1 MVLHTEVARI
11 AADARDD
18 QRVVSGIVV
27 RKATFELRHSR
38 GIQLPAY
45 AEIHG
50 KLWRDH
56 PLVLNEGEDLPGAVS
71 GEIDRQV
78 TADLIGQVQQ
88 EAAEGVSEA
97 GLCAGNRGLVDVED
111 IESARAEGLGLKQIV
126 AKAAYI
132 HAPFEGVIAKDLG
145 PGIH

>member
-27 RKATFELRHSR
+27 RKATFELRNSR
-38 GIQLPAY
+38 GVQLPAY

-56 PLVLNEGEDLPGAVS
+56 PLVLHEREDLPGAVS
-71 GEIDRQV
+71 GEVNREV
-78 TADLIGQVQQ
+78 TAHLVGQVQQ
-88 EAAEGVSEA
+88 EAGEGVSEA
-97 GLCAGNRGLVDVED
+97 GLCAGNR
-111 IESARAEGLGLKQIV
+111 SPIV
-126 AKAAYI
+126 APHYDNARRQSV
-132 HAPFEGVIAKDLG
+132 APSATLR
-145 PGIH
+145 